1 MCVLPVFE
9 FESWLVISQRLE
21 CVLPVFEFESWLVI
35 SHRLECVF
43 HLCLSLRSWFKTE
56 SKTMA
61 NVSFWG
67 KCCDFHWQ
75 ILHILLRNSFNFLV
89 M

>member
-9 FESWLVISQRLE
+9 FESWLVISHRLE

-43 HLCLSLRSWFKTE
+43 HLCLSLSHGLKLSQKLW
-56 SKTMA
+56 
-61 NVSFWG
+61 
-67 KCCDFHWQ
+67 
-75 ILHILLRNSFNFLV
+75 
-89 M
+89 